1 MPVNAVSLCGLSFA
15 YHGNDVLKDITC
27 NIVAGDYV
35 GIVGPN
41 GSGKSTL
48 MRCILGL
55 NRPYAGSITLFRRPP
70 RILHRLGAESATCP
84 RDCRCSTPAFPQR
97 FGKLSGSAD
106 CRQNAFRNASTRMT
120 YTAVDKALE
129 LMAISDI
136 GNRLIGE
143 LSGGLRQRTILA
155 RALVNEPELLILDE
169 PTTALDPDTRESFY
183 ATLQDLNRNRGTT
196 VLFVT
201 HDSATIGLYA
211 SRLLYLDKKIV
222 FYGDFGQFCESAEM
236 TSFFGQQG
244 QHLICHRH

>member
-1 MPVNAVSLCGLSFA
+1 MQVNAVSICGLTFA

-27 NIVAGDYV
+27 DIVAGDYV

-55 NRPYAGSITLFRRPP
+55 NSPYAGTITLFGVPRESFTDWRRIGYLPQGLQMLNP
-70 RILHRLGAESATCP
+70 NFPATVREIVRLGRLSAK
-84 RDCRCSTPAFPQR
+84 RFPKQ
-97 FGKLSGSAD
+97 FDKD
-106 CRQNAFRNASTRMT
+106 DD
-120 YTAVDKALE
+120 TAVDKALE
-129 LMAISDI
+129 LMSISDI
-136 GNRLIGE
+136 GERLIGE

-222 FYGDFGQFCESAEM
+222 FYGDFGQFCESAAM
-236 TSFFGQQG
+236 TSFFGRQG